1 MLKNINGKELR
12 PLITS
17 DQISTRVHEL
27 GEELTRDYRGKNP
40 LFIGILKGGF
50 IFLADLIRHVE
61 LDVELDFIRASSYRE
76 GAHPGE
82 LELLHDIS
90 APIKGRHVLLV
101 DDIVDPGATMEH
113 IRGIIL
119 SRAPASLK
127 TCAMVDKRER
137 RKTDI
142 EPDYLGCE
150 IEEGFIVG
158 YGTDYAGR
166 GRNLPDI
173 FVIE

>member
-27 GEELTRDYRGKNP
+27 GEELTRDYKDKNP
-40 LFIGILKGGF
+40 LFIGILKGAF

-61 LDVELDFIRASSYRE
+61 LDVELDFIRVSSY
-76 GAHPGE
+76 GDSDKPGE
-82 LELLHDIS
+82 VELLHDIS
-90 APIKGRHVLLV
+90 VPIKGRHVLLV
-101 DDIVDPGATMEH
+101 EDLVDTGGTLGY
-113 IRGIIL
+113 IRDLIL
-119 SRAPASLK
+119 SREPASLK
-127 TCAMVDKRER
+127 ICALVDKTER
-137 RKTDI
+137 RQNAI
-142 EPDYLGCE
+142 EPDYLGFK

-158 YGTDYAGR
+158 YGTDFAER

-173 FVIE
+173 FVME

>member
-1 MLKNINGKELR
+1 VLKNINGKELR

-17 DQISTRVHEL
+17 DQISTRVREM
-27 GEELTRDYRGKNP
+27 GEELTRDYKDKNP

-61 LDVELDFIRASSYRE
+61 LNVELDFIRASSYRE
-76 GAHPGE
+76 SDRPGE
-82 LELLHDIS
+82 IELLHDIS
-90 APIKGRHVLLV
+90 APIKDRHVLLV
-101 DDIVDPGATMEH
+101 DDIVDTGATIEH
-113 IRGIIL
+113 IREIIL

-137 RKTDI
+137 RKTEI
-142 EPDYLGCE
+142 EPDYLGFE
-150 IEEGFIVG
+150 IEGGFIVG
-158 YGTDYAGR
+158 YGTDYAGK